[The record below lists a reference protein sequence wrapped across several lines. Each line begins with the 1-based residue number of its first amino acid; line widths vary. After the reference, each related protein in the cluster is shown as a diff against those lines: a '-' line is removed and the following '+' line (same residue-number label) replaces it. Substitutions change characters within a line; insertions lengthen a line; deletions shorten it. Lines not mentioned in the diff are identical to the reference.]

1 MTVEDVVIGLMGA
14 GILGMLGFF
23 MTSFKSD
30 LRDLGER
37 MGRIETILTKVVE
50 QVAVIATTQ
59 GVHGRILEE
68 HSRKLDEHG
77 RKLDEHGR
85 ILTDHRRILGEHTR
99 ILAEHSRIL
108 ATHGRKLDEHSRIL
122 EEHSRTLAD
131 HGRMLAQV
139 LDYGERIAAL
149 EAAPGAA

>member
-1 MTVEDVVIGLMGA
+1 MTVEDVIIGLMGA

-37 MGRIETILTKVVE
+37 VGRIETILTKVVE

-77 RKLDEHGR
+77 RILAEHS
-85 ILTDHRRILGEHTR
+85 R

-108 ATHGRKLDEHSRIL
+108 ATHGRIL

-139 LDYGERIAAL
+139 LDYGERITAL

>member
-1 MTVEDVVIGLMGA
+1 MTVEDLIVGLMGA

-37 MGRIETILTKVVE
+37 VGRIETILTKVVE

-59 GVHGRILEE
+59 DVHGRILEE
-68 HSRKLDEHG
+68 HSRKLDEHS
-77 RKLDEHGR
+77 LILAEHS
-85 ILTDHRRILGEHTR
+85 R

>member
-1 MTVEDVVIGLMGA
+1 MTVEDVIIGLMGA

-37 MGRIETILTKVVE
+37 MGRSETILTKVVE
-50 QVAVIATTQ
+50 QLAVITTTQ

-68 HSRKLDEHG
+68 HSRKLDEHS
-77 RKLDEHGR
+77 LILAEHS
-85 ILTDHRRILGEHTR
+85 R

-108 ATHGRKLDEHSRIL
+108 ATHGRIL

>member
-1 MTVEDVVIGLMGA
+1 MTVEDVIIGLMGA

-37 MGRIETILTKVVE
+37 MGRSETILTKVVE
-50 QVAVIATTQ
+50 QLAVIATTQ

-68 HSRKLDEHG
+68 HG
-77 RKLDEHGR
+77 RKLDDHSLILAEHS
-85 ILTDHRRILGEHTR
+85 R

-108 ATHGRKLDEHSRIL
+108 ATHGRIL